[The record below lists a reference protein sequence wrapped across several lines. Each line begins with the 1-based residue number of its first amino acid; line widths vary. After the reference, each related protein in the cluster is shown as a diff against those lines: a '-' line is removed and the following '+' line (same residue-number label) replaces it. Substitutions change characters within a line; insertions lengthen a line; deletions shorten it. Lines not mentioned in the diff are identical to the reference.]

1 MPFIDLSKIK
11 PQEIFPGT
19 RIRAPYGEKLML
31 SYVEIDEGAEVPLH
45 SHPHEQGGVVLK
57 GQMELTIGSE
67 TKVLKPG
74 SLYLIPSNMPHKAT
88 ALAGPVKALDVFSP
102 IREDYITENAKSFS
116 DHKDTKDTEY

>member
-57 GQMELTIGSE
+57 GQMELTIGS
-67 TKVLKPG
+67 G
-74 SLYLIPSNMPHKAT
+74 CFQIRS
-88 ALAGPVKALDVFSP
+88 DVVDEMVSSVQKEVDV
-102 IREDYITENAKSFS
+102 ISS
-116 DHKDTKDTEY
+116 